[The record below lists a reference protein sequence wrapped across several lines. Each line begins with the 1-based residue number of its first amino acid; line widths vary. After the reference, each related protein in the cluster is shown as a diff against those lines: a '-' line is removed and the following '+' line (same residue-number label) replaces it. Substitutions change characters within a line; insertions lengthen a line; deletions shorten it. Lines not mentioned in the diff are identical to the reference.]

1 MQTVL
6 ITGGAGFIG
15 SNYILYFLEK
25 NKEYKVVNLDLLTYK
40 GNLSNLSEIK
50 NNSRYT
56 FVVGDIRNWDLIEK
70 LFKQYNFNGVIRFL
84 AESYV
89 DNSIKNQDAENVVI
103 FNNKDLNIDW
113 KLGADEIKFS

>member
-56 FVVGDIRNWDLIEK
+56 FVVGDIRN
-70 LFKQYNFNGVIRFL
+70 
-84 AESYV
+84 
-89 DNSIKNQDAENVVI
+89 
-103 FNNKDLNIDW
+103 
-113 KLGADEIKFS
+113 